1 MGSLQAVQSGV
12 ALERT
17 KVFALSDV
25 TKFPLLQI
33 QYIGKALFSTVVIDA
48 ATGDF
53 TIAADDIDGETTNI
67 LTIDTDAAAYDTMG
81 EVVDRINQ
89 GHADLRAFLIGTSRD
104 IASDNK
110 FDTLA
115 AASIRTTNGL
125 TLFADEA
132 AAPLDQ
138 GFAITN
144 NKFTYRPSGGWN
156 TKISG
161 WVTDENV
168 VNMLNYITL
177 NIGVN
182 TGSGNLEIYSCD
194 DINKVNA
201 PTLLWDNPFVDDT
214 EESHGTLSSTT
225 LVEQIS
231 DPFIVGL
238 QGQRLLVYFDNS
250 VAIDVAN
257 VRAIGTTRHLTGGIT
272 PAANYTG
279 LA

>member
-1 MGSLQAVQSGV
+1 MGSLQAVQSGI

-33 QYIGKALFSTVVIDA
+33 QYIGSALFSTVAIDA
-48 ATGDF
+48 GTGDF

-67 LTIDTDAAAYDTMG
+67 LTIDTDNAAFNTMG

-89 GHADLRAFLIGTSRD
+89 GHADLRAFLIGVPRD
-104 IASDNK
+104 LASDDK

-115 AASIRTTNGL
+115 ATSIRTINGL

-132 AAPLDQ
+132 AVPLDQ
-138 GFAITN
+138 GLAITN
-144 NKFTYRPSGGWN
+144 NKFVYRPSGGWN
-156 TKISG
+156 TKTSG
-161 WVTDENV
+161 WTTDENV
-168 VNMLNYITL
+168 VNMINYMTINITAVGDS
-177 NIGVN
+177 NIEV
-182 TGSGNLEIYSCD
+182 YACD
-194 DINKVNA
+194 DINKVDA
-201 PTLLWDNPFVDDT
+201 GTLLWDNVTVTAT
-214 EESHGTLSSTT
+214 EETHGAISSTT

-238 QGQRLLVYFDNS
+238 QGQRLLIFFDNAAAAS
-250 VAIDVAN
+250 AAN
-257 VRAIGTTRHLTGGIT
+257 IRIIGTTRHLTGGVT

-279 LA
+279 IA